1 MTKNDKEE
9 RETKV
14 GLRRGLKKQ
23 KQNKMTSKV
32 NKRSAE
38 KRDRKIQKGREK
50 KTEKIRV
57 LSRLTP

>member
-1 MTKNDKEE
+1 MIKKK
-9 RETKV
+9 ETKV

-32 NKRSAE
+32 NRCSAE
-38 KRDRKIQKGREK
+38 KRDRKIQKGREN
-50 KTEKIRV
+50 KTEKIRA